1 LGKIYFLISIIN
13 FKAKFSELVIKAK
26 GSKPV
31 IVKVPVLN
39 EAQQQSILNTSMSSL
54 DQNFQ
59 DCENKSITDKRA
71 VCYNIMANFIRRELK
86 QKLGGSWMVSVGQY
100 LKCMME
106 SDYQTYMEFYI
117 GDIEFDVEKIA

>member
-1 LGKIYFLISIIN
+1 MGKINFLISIIN

-39 EAQQQSILNTSMSSL
+39 AAQQQSILNTSMSSFDL
-54 DQNFQ
+54 NFQ

-71 VCYNIMANFIRRELK
+71 VCYNIMADFIRKQLK
-86 QKLGGSWMVSVGQY
+86 QKLGGSWMVSVGQH

-106 SDYQTYMEFYI
+106 SDYQTYMEYYI
-117 GDIEFDVEKIA
+117 GDIGFDVEKIA